1 MKLGISHTAQ
11 VSRESYVL
19 DVVCES
25 SRRHAHSSTQTP
37 LSQVTV
43 EDWDKDGEMVTL
55 KFDTKAHHSPREE
68 ADVAFAKARRL
79 RRGSAVLYASILI

>member
-1 MKLGISHTAQ
+1 
-11 VSRESYVL
+11 
-19 DVVCES
+19 
-25 SRRHAHSSTQTP
+25 
-37 LSQVTV
+37 VTV